1 MALPSLRSPVRA
13 SCVVLTLVTLL
24 VCAIAA
30 HAAPAAKPT
39 LAKRP
44 AAVAKPAAAAT
55 KRPIDL
61 ATQARVFEE
70 QGNYASAL
78 VALKTL
84 RGMQGPDADV
94 ELAIALDEAR
104 TGLVDSAWARLHGP
118 LLTAA
123 LGDTAGLVRR
133 TEYPFQREGMW
144 VNGSFDGW
152 YWYVARARAELAYA
166 RRDWKEAL
174 SMASRAAQA
183 RPLSGKE
190 ALLLALAA
198 GRDGDAA
205 FSEAAAAWACYLEP
219 WLPEAQYVAGLCAW
233 KGGRRAEARARLE
246 AAAALDSNWRDP
258 ALALT
263 RLRLPGMSAD
273 SLPTRFLTGVRSCA
287 LLTSAKRPKQEEF
300 VQFDSQPTLVYNP
313 QTPPSDSLRAEMK
326 LTKPAQVF
334 VQVLV
339 DETGH
344 AVLAELPY
352 VTEAQVPAGVINH
365 VIGEIG
371 TWRFFPAR
379 KFDKPQRAWASV
391 EYVLKP

>member
-1 MALPSLRSPVRA
+1 MRGAGPMMRRWPMACGAL
-13 SCVVLTLVTLL
+13 LTLVLA
-24 VCAIAA
+24 VA
-30 HAAPAAKPT
+30 AAPPG
-39 LAKRP
+39 RP
-44 AAVAKPAAAAT
+44 ASTRKAAAT
-55 KRPIDL
+55 PARAVAPVATGKRPIDL

-118 LLTAA
+118 LLTTA
-123 LGDTAGLVRR
+123 LGDTAGRVRR

-190 ALLLALAA
+190 ALLLSLAA

-246 AAAALDSNWRDP
+246 TAAALDSNWRDP

-273 SLPTRFLTGVRSCA
+273 SLPTRFLTGIRSCA
-287 LLTSAKRPKQEEF
+287 MLTSAKRPKQEEF

-313 QTPPSDSLRAEMK
+313 QSPPSDSLRAEMK
-326 LTKPAQVF
+326 LTKPTQVF

-352 VTEAQVPAGVINH
+352 VTEAQVPAGVVHH

-379 KFDKPQRAWASV
+379 KFNKPQRAWASV

>member
-1 MALPSLRSPVRA
+1 MRGAGPMMRRWPMACGAL
-13 SCVVLTLVTLL
+13 LTLVLA
-24 VCAIAA
+24 VA
-30 HAAPAAKPT
+30 AAPPG
-39 LAKRP
+39 RP
-44 AAVAKPAAAAT
+44 ASTRKAASTPAKAAAPVAAT
-55 KRPIDL
+55 KRPIEV

-78 VALKTL
+78 VELKTL

-104 TGLVDSAWARLHGP
+104 TGLVDSAWTRLHGP
-118 LLTAA
+118 LLTTA
-123 LGDTAGLVRR
+123 LGDTAGRVRR

-190 ALLLALAA
+190 ALLLSLAA

-246 AAAALDSNWRDP
+246 TAAALDSNWRDP

-287 LLTSAKRPKQEEF
+287 MLTSAKRPKQEEF
-300 VQFDSQPTLVYNP
+300 VQFDSQPSLVYNP

-352 VTEAQVPAGVINH
+352 VTEAQVPAGVIHH